1 MLLARDEDSTVTF
14 KCCFKQVK
22 GFQKSDRSNENSKYS
37 IKSSSPVVG
46 ERRRPA
52 GQRSGTLTESVQS
65 ALHKTYL

>member
-22 GFQKSDRSNENSKYS
+22 GFQKSDGSNETKYS